1 MAGYSCPLCRPPDV
15 PAPHIVQQA
24 LEASKKIANPSPPPS
39 PPEYPGYATF
49 SNANYVVDNVVLSE
63 RGMIT
68 LKSQTME
75 REKPKRR
82 KRGMD
87 PDKMFDPL
95 DNAAG
100 GSQSADNSMEN
111 DADDDEDLMPPP
123 TPGKITLFWLN
134 KDFEEVLSATCS
146 VEIYLS

>member
-123 TPGKITLFWLN
+123 TPGKNTLF
-134 KDFEEVLSATCS
+134 
-146 VEIYLS
+146 